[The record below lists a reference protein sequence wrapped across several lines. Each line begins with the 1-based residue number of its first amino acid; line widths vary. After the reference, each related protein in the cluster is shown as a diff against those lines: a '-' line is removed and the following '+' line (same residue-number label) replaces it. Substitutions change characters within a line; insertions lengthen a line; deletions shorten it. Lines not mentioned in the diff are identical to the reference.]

1 MAYEQLEHTY
11 NKGGLVALHVEWR
24 AEDVHVGRYESAGRA
39 SPSNRQHASFEIAS
53 RLRKL

>member
-11 NKGGLVALHVEWR
+11 NKVGLVALHVEWR

-39 SPSNRQHASFEIAS
+39 SPSNRQHVSFEIAS
-53 RLRKL
+53 QLRKL